1 MEIKSLLDAKNA
13 AIVMRQHL
21 KPVEGDHA
29 VVFPPTFAELG
40 YNIDQLKDADGR
52 EAKNVCLMDSVG
64 SQANRMEPIFKL
76 DPYAKLIPHITV
88 TVKMKND
95 TDETVDI
102 LDAGH
107 RIADAAVRFSDMAG
121 EIRDAF
127 RAAGKGNAVP
137 LAKLA
142 PTSLVFGCWDSRDT
156 GIKMP
161 RIVRST
167 VRALNVHPLTRS
179 AQFIPALE
187 NSADAFDSL
196 ADREE
201 KLLPEIG
208 LAHVPAPAA
217 LGGVLL
223 DGHSQL
229 LRESVLSLSALRRLV
244 GESEEET
251 AKLRAYVLGLSLVAF
266 TAPQDTFL
274 RMGCEL
280 TPDPENPAT
289 WEVVGNDGT
298 RASFTVTHE
307 DALAFARDSSKEF
320 GVGESLLT
328 TFDPAV
334 AKKALEEAKKKK
346 NTTKKGK

>member
-1 MEIKSLLDAKNA
+1 MEIKSLLDANNA
-13 AIVMRQHL
+13 AMVMRQHL

-29 VVFPPTFAELG
+29 IVYPPTFAEIG
-40 YNIDQLKDADGR
+40 YNIDEFMDSDGR
-52 EAKNVCLMDSVG
+52 GAKNVCLMDSVG
-64 SQANRMEPIFKL
+64 SQANRMEPIFKM

-107 RIADAAVRFSDMAG
+107 RIADAVVRFSDLAG

-142 PTSLVFGCWDSRDT
+142 PTSLVFGCWDSRDS

-196 ADREE
+196 TDREKK
-201 KLLPEIG
+201 KLPDIG
-208 LAHVPAPAA
+208 MAHVPAPAA

-223 DGHSQL
+223 DGNCQL

-244 GESEEET
+244 GESEEDT
-251 AKLRAYVLGLSLVAF
+251 AKLRAYVLGLALVAF

-289 WEVVGNDGT
+289 WEVVRNDGT
-298 RASFTVTHE
+298 RAKFTVTHE
-307 DALAFARDSSKEF
+307 DALAFAQESAKGF
-320 GVGESLLT
+320 GVGADRAAN
-328 TFDPAV
+328 FDRKA
-334 AKKALEEAKKKK
+334 AKAALGTAAK
-346 NTTKKGK
+346 GE